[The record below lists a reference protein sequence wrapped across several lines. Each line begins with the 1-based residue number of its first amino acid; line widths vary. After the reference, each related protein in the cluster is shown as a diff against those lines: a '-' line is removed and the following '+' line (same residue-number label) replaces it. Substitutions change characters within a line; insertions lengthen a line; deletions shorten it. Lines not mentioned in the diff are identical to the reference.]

1 MSGMFPDFGLLALV
15 PLLIFG
21 FFGLIFVA
29 VFGTIVFV
37 IVKNV
42 QKARALGHDPF
53 TMQTE
58 LTAKAIDSALLSP
71 ENTIEARLRELD
83 NLRTRNVI
91 TEPEYAKARAEAI
104 SAG

>member
-1 MSGMFPDFGLLALV
+1 MFPDLGLIAFI
-15 PLLIFG
+15 PILIFG
-21 FFGLIFVA
+21 FFGFMFVA

-53 TMQTE
+53 TMETE
-58 LTAKAIDSALLSP
+58 LAAKAIDSSLLSP
-71 ENTIEARLRELD
+71 AQTIESRLAELD
-83 NLRTRNVI
+83 GLRSRGII

>member
-1 MSGMFPDFGLLALV
+1 MFPDFGLVAIVPILILGFVGFMFLV
-15 PLLIFG
+15 
-21 FFGLIFVA
+21 
-29 VFGTIVFV
+29 VFGTIIFV

-53 TMQTE
+53 TMETE
-58 LTAKAIDSALLSP
+58 LTAKAIDSTLLSP
-71 ENTIEARLRELD
+71 VQTIESRLAEL
-83 NLRTRNVI
+83 NGLRTRGII